1 MRRRRATHMAAV
13 EEEVERLS
21 QENSLLLHR
30 LSQLVASH
38 QVVDAEN
45 QQLRSELLALR
56 QSVVRA
62 WSGLAV
68 LTTRTEPVCCH
79 APVRRHVECRPQ
91 SVAVLLREPIRTLT
105 YA

>member
-38 QVVDAEN
+38 QVVDGEN
-45 QQLRSELLALR
+45 QQLRAELLALR
-56 QSVVRA
+56 QSVVRSPLQRSA
-62 WSGLAV
+62 QRRPPCVADAPSVTCITA
-68 LTTRTEPVCCH
+68 LTE
-79 APVRRHVECRPQ
+79 
-91 SVAVLLREPIRTLT
+91 
-105 YA
+105 